1 MDTYENE
8 EMKTPP
14 EPRMEPPVPE
24 QPQTP
29 PRKTSPFADSPY
41 VNTASGWQP
50 PPVYHQSYYRPPVY
64 PPIGNTPAPEKKKS
78 FFSPLMSIILSVAMV
93 VAGCTLTGAVVNA
106 RWEKELAL
114 QNTSWQEKLTVLQA
128 ELDSKVNMVPGQSI
142 SGTPNETPDGGLTPA
157 QVYAQNVQS
166 VVAIS
171 CSITT
176 NSYGQVIQG
185 TASGSGF
192 VLTED
197 GYIVTNYHVVE
208 GANAISIATADGT
221 EYKAAYIGGDE
232 FNDIALLKA
241 EATGLQAAK
250 IGSSANL
257 IVGDQVV
264 AVGNPLGELASTL
277 TVGYISAKDRIVT
290 TDGSQIS
297 MLQTDA
303 AINSGNS
310 GGPLFNMLGQVV
322 GITSAKYS
330 GTSSAGATIE
340 GIGFAIPMDDVIG
353 MLEDLKEYGYITGA
367 YLGVMVSNMDS
378 EVVDIYG
385 LPQGVLIR
393 EVTAGSCA
401 AKAGIVAQDIL
412 TDLGGYPITNL
423 TDLNRALRQFKAGD
437 TVTVTV
443 YRNGGARQL
452 SVTLDEKP
460 QPTAVEPTASDL
472 PQNGTAEEWF
482 DYFYDKD

>member
-8 EMKTPP
+8 ELNT
-14 EPRMEPPVPE
+14 VPE

-41 VNTASGWQP
+41 VNTTPGYQP
-50 PPVYHQSYYRPPVY
+50 PPAYGQGYYRPAGY
-64 PPIGNTPAPEKKKS
+64 PPVNSVPVPEKKKS
-78 FFSPLMSIILSVAMV
+78 VFSPMMAIILSAAMV
-93 VAGCTLTGAVVNA
+93 VAGCTLTGAVVNS
-106 RWEKELAL
+106 RWEKNLAA
-114 QNTSWQEKLTVLQA
+114 QNASYQEKLAVLQS
-128 ELDSKVNMVPGQSI
+128 ELDAKVDFVPGQSV
-142 SGTPNETPDGGLTPA
+142 SGSPNATPDGSLTPA

-171 CSITT
+171 CTITT
-176 NSYGQVIQG
+176 NNFGQMIQG

-197 GYIVTNYHVVE
+197 GYIVTNYHVVD
-208 GANAISIATADGT
+208 GATAISFTTSDGT
-221 EYKAAYIGGDE
+221 EHQAAYIGGDE

-241 EATGLQAAK
+241 ETSGLK
-250 IGSSANL
+250 PVSIGSSANL

-277 TVGYISAKDRIVT
+277 TVGYISAKDRIIT

-330 GTSSAGATIE
+330 GTSSSGATIE
-340 GIGFAIPMDDVIG
+340 GIGFAIPIDDVLG

-367 YLGVMVSNMDS
+367 YLGVMVSNMDP
-378 EVVDIYG
+378 EVVEAYG

-401 AKAGIVAQDIL
+401 AVVGMQPQDIM
-412 TDLGGYPITNL
+412 TDLGGYEISNL
-423 TDLNRALRQFKAGD
+423 TDLNRALRQFEAGD

-443 YRNGGARQL
+443 YRNGGERQL

-460 QPTAVEPTASDL
+460 QETTLEPTISDL
-472 PQNGTAEEWF
+472 PNNGTAEEWF
-482 DYFYDKD
+482 DHFYGEE